1 MAKSGTL
8 DLASGLGGKIDKKGV
23 LSAVEQCVP
32 FYFSLSSMLFSVT
45 VVPIVVSVAD
55 ELRALISLLCFFS
68 SNVLAVSL

>member
-32 FYFSLSSMLFSVT
+32 FYFSLSYMLFSVT
-45 VVPIVVSVAD
+45 VVRIVVSVAD
-55 ELRALISLLCFFS
+55 ELRALISLLFFFS